1 MINHDVFFCV
11 SLRLF
16 AEKCLLLFQTCGQRS
31 EKELHPGLLGKVQ
44 PPSGQTRRFPG
55 VNRYVH
61 HPVTISVT
69 SDWASDTQP
78 HKSWE
83 EKAVVFKSYGASVF
97 IRMWWMRR
105 DVWKKKWS
113 SWRKWTEQRRHD
125 SLTRFQSRRLTGKK
139 FNDSNIYSIFL
150 YFVLSELVLIWC
162 MKLLWV
168 YENIYHV
175 CGF

>member
-1 MINHDVFFCV
+1 MYFFVCVFQVVCREMSAFVPDLWSKIREGTPSWSVGQSTTTERSDQEV
-11 SLRLF
+11 SRRQQVR
-16 AEKCLLLFQTCGQRS
+16 A
-31 EKELHPGLLGKVQ
+31 
-44 PPSGQTRRFPG
+44 PPC
-55 VNRYVH
+55 N
-61 HPVTISVT
+61 ISVT
-69 SDWASDTQP
+69 SDWVSDTQP

-83 EKAVVFKSYGASVF
+83 EKAVVFKSYGASVS

-162 MKLLWV
+162 TKLLWV
-168 YENIYHV
+168 CSACVWILNKSPV
-175 CGF
+175 